1 VAAAVLAA
9 AAISALAGSAWAGG
23 GPVSAREDRVVRYT
37 VRPGDTLWAIARRVG
52 GPGADPR
59 PLVDRIARRNGLNG
73 TVIRP
78 GASIL
83 VPQAGE

>member
-1 VAAAVLAA
+1 MAAAFLVA
-9 AAISALAGSAWAGG
+9 SAMSAVAGSAWAGG
-23 GPVSAREDRVVRYT
+23 DGPGRDDRVVRYT

-59 PLVDRIARRNGLNG
+59 PLVDQIARRNGLTG
-73 TVIRP
+73 AVIRP

-83 VPQAGE
+83 VPQAGT